1 MYTKPSFSWLE
12 GVPRHLLC
20 STLRTVF
27 SNVLPGTTFSQSFFD
42 LKENLELNKK
52 RIKIKNLSDDNFNIS
67 EAINLQL
74 KNRDVDKPKNLS
86 DMQIK
91 IAKSDLEKLHNF
103 ESKEINGFIKDN
115 LN

>member
-1 MYTKPSFSWLE
+1 MKT
-12 GVPRHLLC
+12 
-20 STLRTVF
+20 
-27 SNVLPGTTFSQSFFD
+27 
-42 LKENLELNKK
+42 
-52 RIKIKNLSDDNFNIS
+52 
-67 EAINLQL
+67 INLQL